1 MKRAELDRMST
12 DDLWSL
18 HVELSQLLEQ
28 RIKQEKLQLDERL
41 KRLQTPVS
49 ERRPYPPV
57 SPKYRNPDQP
67 SETWSG
73 RGKQPRWLV
82 AQLRSGRRIEDFSI
96 RVRNKRQ
103 ISDRRAESS
112 NTKRDQH
119 SQHPV
124 RDTELSP
131 GLKTSGAE
139 PHAPCCP
146 QHRLTIQPLQGSARV
161 RELLPAR

>member
-18 HVELSQLLEQ
+18 HVEVSQLLEQ
-28 RIKQEKLQLDERL
+28 RIKQEKLQLEERL

-49 ERRPYPPV
+49 GRRPYPPV

-67 SETWSG
+67 SETWAG

-82 AQLRSGRRIEDFSI
+82 AQLRSGKRVEDFSI

-112 NTKRDQH
+112 
-119 SQHPV
+119 SQ
-124 RDTELSP
+124 R
-131 GLKTSGAE
+131 A
-139 PHAPCCP
+139 
-146 QHRLTIQPLQGSARV
+146 
-161 RELLPAR
+161 

>member
-18 HVELSQLLEQ
+18 HVELSQLLQQ
-28 RIKQEKLQLDERL
+28 RIKQEKLQLEERL
-41 KRLQTPVS
+41 KRLQTPMS
-49 ERRPYPPV
+49 GRRPYPPV

-67 SETWSG
+67 SETWAG

-103 ISDRRAESS
+103 ISDRRAESR
-112 NTKRDQH
+112 THQ
-119 SQHPV
+119 
-124 RDTELSP
+124 
-131 GLKTSGAE
+131 A
-139 PHAPCCP
+139 
-146 QHRLTIQPLQGSARV
+146 
-161 RELLPAR
+161 